1 MDKDLQILEYY
12 DKLAAGYDKSRF
24 ENSYGKFIHKRESQI
39 LRNALN
45 GNDISKTL
53 DLACGTGRF
62 MEFADHGIDIS
73 PKMIDVARKKFDKDF
88 RIEDAENLSFNDG
101 SLATVFSL
109 HMVMHLSKEKSIK
122 VFNEVHRILQQGGKF
137 IFDIPSSYRRNL
149 KKRNSMSWHGS
160 NSYSLNEIKE
170 TLADDWIIE
179 KYYGL
184 LFLPVHRFPKVMRKL
199 LIIFDKLLCA
209 SFLKEYSSYLII
221 VLRKK

>member
-1 MDKDLQILEYY
+1 MDDAIQILEYY
-12 DKLAAGYDKSRF
+12 DKLAPGYDKSRF
-24 ENSYGKFIHKRESQI
+24 ENSYGNFIHKSESQI

-62 MEFADHGIDIS
+62 MEFANHGVDIS
-73 PKMIDVARKKFDKDF
+73 PKMIAEAQKKFDKDF
-88 RIEDAENLSFNDG
+88 RIEDAENLSFNDDT
-101 SLATVFSL
+101 LATVFSL
-109 HMVMHLSKEKSIK
+109 HMVMHLTKEKSTK
-122 VFNEVHRILQQGGKF
+122 VFNEVHRILKEGGKF
-137 IFDIPSSYRRNL
+137 IFDIPSSNRRNL
-149 KKRNSMSWHGS
+149 KQRNSMSWHGS

-170 TLADDWIIE
+170 TLADDWIFE

-184 LFLPVHRFPKVMRKL
+184 LFLPIHRFPKVMRKQ

-221 VLRKK
+221 VLRKR